1 MQMLEGVDA
10 FAEFGEQFEHDDQ
23 RTEKIAA
30 AIWVWLSGRLTAHG
44 VTLSDDQCR
53 YLLQPDVK
61 LNAQGIECWLDYR
74 KRR

>member
-1 MQMLEGVDA
+1 MKFHFLD
-10 FAEFGEQFEHDDQ
+10 EQIEKLYGADQ

-44 VTLSDDQCR
+44 VTLSEDQCR